1 MEMSMYQDN
10 ETGKTQQMK
19 KTMQLDFASKGN
31 KGHKFQNM
39 LNSPDL
45 NMLKLSSPELEKM
58 LITQNGTVGT
68 TPTPTQFVYP
78 KYVTDEQEA
87 YARGFVEALAEL
99 HSGPN
104 MPATSGN
111 SNNQPGPS
119 NNMTQPG
126 NRVAGT
132 STYSTL
138 MPMSTQSSYSTA
150 CNVPPASSYTMMNP
164 SISRRHPPFAP
175 SGLLSGNS
183 SMAPHQAPPQMPP
196 TVPASTAYGTIQV
209 KSEPSTSSY
218 SDHQVPHSPSG
229 TSSRMTDSPSL
240 SDNGYDHVENIN
252 RLDSIPVDLEEQ
264 EKIKLERKR
273 ARNRIAARKCRTRK
287 LERIG
292 RLEEKVADLKG
303 RNNELAQTAASLH
316 DQVTQL
322 KQQIMEHM
330 KSGCHIMMPEMGQM
344 VGMM

>member
-1 MEMSMYQDN
+1 MYQDT
-10 ETGKTQQMK
+10 EAGKTLEMK
-19 KTMQLDFASKGN
+19 KAMHLDFGSKATKPN
-31 KGHKFQNM
+31 KFQNM

-58 LITQNGTVGT
+58 LINQNGTVGT
-68 TPTPTQFVYP
+68 TPTPTQFIYP

-99 HSGPN
+99 HSSPN
-104 MPATSGN
+104 VSNSAPVHGN
-111 SNNQPGPS
+111 AAANGRP
-119 NNMTQPG
+119 
-126 NRVAGT
+126 VA

-138 MPMSTQSSYSTA
+138 MPISSQATYSSA
-150 CNVPPASSYTMMNP
+150 CNMPVMPPQNTINS

-175 SGLLSGNS
+175 SGLVAGNPI
-183 SMAPHQAPPQMPP
+183 PHQHLLSQQAIPS
-196 TVPASTAYGTIQV
+196 ASAYGTVQV
-209 KSEPSTSSY
+209 KSEPSTSAY

-229 TSSRMTDSPSL
+229 ASSRMTDSPSAM
-240 SDNGYDHVENIN
+240 SDSAYDHVENVN

-303 RNNELAQTAASLH
+303 RNSELAQTAASLNE
-316 DQVTQL
+316 QVMQL

-330 KSGCHIMMPEMGQM
+330 KSGCHIMMPDMGPM

>member
-1 MEMSMYQDN
+1 MYQDN
-10 ETGKTQQMK
+10 DTGKTQQMK
-19 KTMQLDFASKGN
+19 KTMQLDFASKTS

-99 HSGPN
+99 HSTPN
-104 MPATSGN
+104 MPMTSNG
-111 SNNQPGPS
+111 NNQPGPS
-119 NNMTQPG
+119 SSLPQANN
-126 NRVAGT
+126 RAVT

-138 MPMSTQSSYSTA
+138 MPMSTQSSFSSA
-150 CNVPPASSYTMMNP
+150 CNMPPASSYSMMNP

-175 SGLLSGNS
+175 SGLLSGNN
-183 SMAPHQAPPQMPP
+183 SMPNHQQPPQMPP
-196 TVPASTAYGTIQV
+196 VVPASTAYGTVQV

-229 TSSRMTDSPSL
+229 ASSRMSDSPSL
-240 SDNGYDHVENIN
+240 SDSGYDHVENIN

>member
-1 MEMSMYQDN
+1 MYQDN
-10 ETGKTQQMK
+10 GAGKTLEMK
-19 KTMQLDFASKGN
+19 KAMHLDFGSKTT
-31 KGHKFQNM
+31 KPSKFQNM

-58 LITQNGTVGT
+58 LINQNGTVGT
-68 TPTPTQFVYP
+68 TPTPTQFIYP

-99 HSGPN
+99 HSSPSVSN
-104 MPATSGN
+104 SATVNN
-111 SNNQPGPS
+111 SSVLNGRP
-119 NNMTQPG
+119 
-126 NRVAGT
+126 VA

-138 MPMSTQSSYSTA
+138 MPMASQATAYSSACTMPTTPTQA
-150 CNVPPASSYTMMNP
+150 GGMN

-175 SGLLSGNS
+175 SGLIAGNPMPNQHNMLSQL
-183 SMAPHQAPPQMPP
+183 H
-196 TVPASTAYGTIQV
+196 VPASSAYGTVQV

-218 SDHQVPHSPSG
+218 TDHQVPHSPSG
-229 TSSRMTDSPSL
+229 ASSRMTDSPSAM
-240 SDNGYDHVENIN
+240 SDSAYDHVENVN

-303 RNNELAQTAASLH
+303 RNSELAQTAASLNE
-316 DQVTQL
+316 QVMQL

-330 KSGCHIMMPEMGQM
+330 KSGCHIMMPDMGPM